1 MAKLTKEEEQALE
14 QANQVWA
21 LAETKGWREVVLP
34 FLESRAQN
42 SWVDPREVEE
52 PSKFLYRYNIA
63 WAMAKAAQE
72 ITDFVNGQVAIAK
85 QLEKKKKGE
94 EDVKFKIGS

>member
-1 MAKLTKEEEQALE
+1 
-14 QANQVWA
+14 
-21 LAETKGWREVVLP
+21 
-34 FLESRAQN
+34 
-42 SWVDPREVEE
+42 
-52 PSKFLYRYNIA
+52 
-63 WAMAKAAQE
+63 MAKAAQE